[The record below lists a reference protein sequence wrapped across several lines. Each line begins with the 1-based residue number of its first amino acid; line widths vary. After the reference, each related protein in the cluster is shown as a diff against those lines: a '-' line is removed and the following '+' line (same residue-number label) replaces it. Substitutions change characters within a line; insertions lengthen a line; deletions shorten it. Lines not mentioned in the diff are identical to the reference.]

1 MLIKFLSTLLLVLGI
16 ALIVLSNLL
25 FRFYL
30 REHDTTAGVIGM
42 FLDSIILSVFM
53 DYENVFPILLYR
65 VIIGVIISVLIL
77 KAIVIGI
84 NTLHGE

>member
-1 MLIKFLSTLLLVLGI
+1 MLIKFLSALLLVLGI
-16 ALIVLSNLL
+16 ALIIISNLL
-25 FRFYL
+25 FGVSF
-30 REHDTTAGVIGM
+30 REHDTTAGVIGI

-65 VIIGVIISVLIL
+65 VIIGVNISVLIL